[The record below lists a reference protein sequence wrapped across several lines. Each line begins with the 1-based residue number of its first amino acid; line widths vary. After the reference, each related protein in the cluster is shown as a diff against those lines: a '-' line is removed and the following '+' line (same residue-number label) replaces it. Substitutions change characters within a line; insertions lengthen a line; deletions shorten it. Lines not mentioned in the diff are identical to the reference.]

1 MNGQHDIDPPGQGL
15 DDGDDDVIICVFA
28 EEPGVCRFVPTSP
41 ARLTLPRII
50 STFPSHSQRTAPKIP
65 HLSRPPPLFHLND
78 FLQMSQ
84 SARGSLTELRNL
96 VLSTCNYKK
105 LLDLFLSELH
115 RGTQREVTNQ
125 IVSCE
130 GLTHVKRRIPHTHI
144 ICGNAITRAHV
155 LGMFSECSFM

>member
-1 MNGQHDIDPPGQGL
+1 MKGQHDIDPPGQGL
-15 DDGDDDVIICVFA
+15 DDADDDVICVFA
-28 EEPGVCRFVPTSP
+28 EKPRACGFGPTSSGPTTP
-41 ARLTLPRII
+41 ARITRG
-50 STFPSHSQRTAPKIP
+50 FPSHGQRTASTVP
-65 HLSRPPPLFHLND
+65 HLSRPPPLFCLND

-84 SARGSLTELRNL
+84 SPRSSRTELRNA

-115 RGTQREVTNQ
+115 RGARHEVTNQ

-144 ICGNAITRAHV
+144 ICGNTHTHTHT
-155 LGMFSECSFM
+155 FSGLL